1 MNEPLGLDPSGAAG
15 PDSSPPAAPPA
26 GRPHGCLG
34 IALRVALAGVVVF
47 GGLLLLGLGL
57 CLTMVK

>member
-15 PDSSPPAAPPA
+15 PAGAPATPPT

-34 IALRVALAGVVVF
+34 IALRVALAAVVVF
-47 GGLLLLGLGL
+47 GGLLLLGFGL
-57 CLTMVK
+57 CLTLAR